1 MVRQVR
7 LLLGFASLLAGI
19 PAARAQF
26 AVIDVASL
34 TQLVSEVQTLGQQLA
49 TARSELA
56 QAQAEYQ
63 SVTGTRGMER
73 LLAGTTR
80 NYLPSDWAT
89 LQRALQGGGSFP
101 TLAADLKN
109 ALGLTA
115 VLSGPQ
121 LAALPPAASA
131 QLQAGRE
138 SVALLQSLSHEAL
151 ANASNRFAS
160 LQGLINAIAGTADQK
175 GILELHARIAAEQG
189 MLVNEHTKLQVL
201 YHALQAEEWASAQRV
216 RELALAGHG
225 QFASRFQ
232 PHP

>member
-7 LLLGFASLLAGI
+7 LRLAFAALLAGI

-63 SVTGTRGMER
+63 SVTGTRGMEQ

-89 LQRALQGGGSFP
+89 LQRALQGGGNFP

-121 LAALPPAASA
+121 LSALAPSASA

-160 LQGLINAIAGTADQK
+160 LQRLIDAIGGTADQK
-175 GILELHARIAAEQG
+175 GILELQARIAAEQG

-201 YHALQAEEWASAQRV
+201 YQALQAEEWASAQRV

>member
-7 LLLGFASLLAGI
+7 LLLAFAVLLAGI

-89 LQRALQGGGSFP
+89 LRRALQGGGSFP

-121 LAALPPAASA
+121 LAALPSAASA
-131 QLQAGRE
+131 RLQAGRE

-160 LQGLINAIAGTADQK
+160 LQGLIDAIGGTADQK
-175 GILELHARIAAEQG
+175 GILELQARIAAEQG

>member
-7 LLLGFASLLAGI
+7 LLLAFVALFAEI

-56 QAQAEYQ
+56 QSQAEYQ

-89 LQRALQGGGSFP
+89 LQRTLQGGGSFP
-101 TLAADLKN
+101 ALAADLKN

-121 LAALPPAASA
+121 LAALAPAAST
-131 QLQAGRE
+131 QLQASRQ
-138 SVALLQSLSHEAL
+138 SVALLQSLSHQAL

-160 LQGLINAIAGTADQK
+160 LQGLIDAIAGTADQK
-175 GILELHARIAAEQG
+175 AILELQARIAAEQG
-189 MLVNEHTKLQVL
+189 MLQNEHTKLQVL
-201 YHALQAEEWASAQRV
+201 YQALQAEEWASAQRV

>member
-1 MVRQVR
+1 MVRHVR
-7 LLLGFASLLAGI
+7 LLLALAALLAGI

-80 NYLPSDWAT
+80 NYLPADWAT
-89 LQRALQGGGSFP
+89 LQRALQSGGSFP
-101 TLAADLKN
+101 ALAADLKN
-109 ALGLTA
+109 ALGLAA

-151 ANASNRFAS
+151 ANTSNRFAS
-160 LQGLINAIAGTADQK
+160 LQGLIDAIAGTADQK
-175 GILELHARIAAEQG
+175 GILELQARISAEQG
-189 MLVNEHTKLQVL
+189 MLANEHTKLQVL
-201 YHALQAEEWASAQRV
+201 YHALQAEEWASAQRG